1 MVGVRH
7 VMSLLLAE
15 SSFSWQKLTSPE
27 PQLVTRET
35 GPDVRSPLEQ
45 PENVKE
51 AADSAG
57 SLFWSPLG
65 TAQMPH

>member
-1 MVGVRH
+1 MECRLGMRWSDVVGVRH

-35 GPDVRSPLEQ
+35 GPDIRSPLVK
-45 PENVKE
+45 PTNVKQ
-51 AADSAG
+51 AAR
-57 SLFWSPLG
+57 
-65 TAQMPH
+65 